1 MAVCFAALRTLIV
14 PLLQVNSLDM
24 TGQVTGLGKCFIA
37 VMTLKALLSQVNIF
51 DMTGE
56 CTGMAE
62 YLTALSTLML
72 LTQVDGLDMT
82 GEYEYIGL
90 AESFATVGTLMFT
103 TGGLLAH
110 VMVDIRDLEL
120 LLLDG
125 LRLAELEDGLLSEL
139 LSSLAA
145 ALRESWNPD
154 ADDVG
159 AGGHFNLKA

>member
-1 MAVCFAALRTLIV
+1 
-14 PLLQVNSLDM
+14 
-24 TGQVTGLGKCFIA
+24 
-37 VMTLKALLSQVNIF
+37 
-51 DMTGE
+51 
-56 CTGMAE
+56 
-62 YLTALSTLML
+62 ML
-72 LTQVDGLDMT
+72 LTQVDGFDVT
-82 GEYEYIGL
+82 GEYIGL

-125 LRLAELEDGLLSEL
+125 LRLAELEDGLLS
-139 LSSLAA
+139 SLAA
-145 ALRESWNPD
+145 VLRESWNPD